1 MYAKTNLNNFGLM
14 TLLVSLTYITAN
26 YHALMQILM
35 YRYKMNGHL
44 INTYFTNSC
53 DIKDILL

>member
-26 YHALMQILM
+26 YHA
-35 YRYKMNGHL
+35 
-44 INTYFTNSC
+44 INAN
-53 DIKDILL
+53 LNV